1 MDKPHQNRYFF
12 VLFIQDFATS
22 PLAFTPNDSTL
33 SDNLPPSLF
42 RLLCILLLMTNSTLE
57 NINVTS
63 FDSMPTPADLHARLP
78 LSDAAADVV
87 TKGREALRQILDRS
101 DPRMFVVVG
110 PCSIHDPVAGLD
122 YARRLL
128 ALQEEVKDTLLLV
141 MRVYFEKP
149 RTTTGWKGYIN
160 DPFMDD
166 SFRVDQGMEKARK
179 FLLDVCELGMP
190 TGTEALDPISPQY
203 LGDLIAWTAIGARTT
218 ESQTHREMSSGL
230 STPVGFKNGT
240 DGDIGI
246 AINAILSASHP
257 HSFLGLND
265 QGRVSIVRT
274 SGNPHGHVVL
284 RGGDGRPNYDTVS
297 VAMAQQALTKAK
309 LPANIVV
316 DCSHANSYKK
326 PDLQPLVMT
335 DVINQVVN
343 GNTSLVGVMIESN
356 IVAGNQPIPADLS
369 QLKYGC
375 SVTDACVDWAT
386 TETMI
391 RDAAARLRRR

>member
-1 MDKPHQNRYFF
+1 
-12 VLFIQDFATS
+12 
-22 PLAFTPNDSTL
+22 
-33 SDNLPPSLF
+33 
-42 RLLCILLLMTNSTLE
+42 MTTFNVE
-57 NINVTS
+57 NINVTA
-63 FDSMPTPADLHARLP
+63 FDAMPTPEDLHARLP
-78 LSDAAADVV
+78 LSDKAGDVV
-87 TKGREALRQILDRS
+87 LQGREALKNILDRK

-122 YARRLL
+122 YARRLK
-128 ALQEEVKDTLLLV
+128 ALQAEVADTMLLV

-160 DPFMDD
+160 DPDMDD
-166 SFRVDQGMEKARK
+166 SFHIERGMYNARK

-190 TGTEALDPISPQY
+190 TATEALDPISPQF

-240 DGDIGI
+240 DGDIDI

-257 HSFLGLND
+257 HSFLGVNG
-265 QGRVSIVRT
+265 QGRVAIVRT
-274 SGNPHGHVVL
+274 RGNPYGHVVL

-297 VAMAQQALTKAK
+297 VAMAEQALVKAK

-326 PDLQPLVMT
+326 PELQPLVMA
-335 DVINQVVN
+335 DVVNQVRF
-343 GNTSLVGVMIESN
+343 GNKSLVGVMIESN
-356 IVAGNQPIPADLS
+356 IVAGKQAIPEDLS
-369 QLKYGC
+369 KLVYGC
-375 SVTDACVDWAT
+375 SVTDGCVGWDT
-386 TETMI
+386 TEQMI
-391 RDAAARLRRR
+391 REAHAALRDVLPKRI